1 MVSHRAIGCT
11 ASSLGVLTS
20 SLMACGLIGCSLIGC
35 SAANEGGG
43 GADTDVP
50 VGGASSTPVLPGN
63 PTPGVTGGGGTGN
76 SPTVPGASNEGNV
89 IPGGGVSA
97 GGSNVP
103 CDIAAIVSDHC
114 TTCHAATPKFNA
126 PMALTSADAFSV
138 QAPISSTEPVRSAA
152 KRRINAEGA
161 ARMPPPGTVEA
172 LDATELAALN
182 AWLDGGAP
190 AAATGGCAITDAS
203 VLPSD
208 AELLPRPTATG
219 TALGPYEGWDA
230 EGVECYPFVTYQ
242 PGQGNKDAPFRV
254 GSAVDKYMGFGFKPP
269 WTGTRFV
276 RAFRS
281 IIDNDQVLH
290 HWILFE
296 EPSAADGNVAEILGA
311 HQGGAMM
318 HGWAPGGTDLYFTPD
333 LGMRME
339 GNSNYLLEVHYNSN
353 DPNAVDASGLEICV
367 TEEAPENE
375 AIISWLGTDAIS
387 GTSSS
392 GTCTPRATE
401 PIHIVA
407 ATPHM
412 HLKGNHMKVT
422 LDRAAGGTEIVHD
435 EPFDFQNQRGYQE
448 DILLQPGDRLT
459 TTCSYNSPAAFGKGT
474 NEEMCYW
481 FALAY
486 PAGALTDGA
495 LIGFLTHGANS
506 CLGR

>member
-1 MVSHRAIGCT
+1 MVSHRAMGCT
-11 ASSLGVLTS
+11 ACSVGL
-20 SLMACGLIGCSLIGC
+20 LMACGLMAC

-43 GADTDVP
+43 GTATDVP
-50 VGGASSTPVLPGN
+50 AGGASGTPVLPGG
-63 PTPGVTGGGGTGN
+63 PAAPGTQGTGATTN
-76 SPTVPGASNEGNV
+76 TPTVPGANTEGNV
-89 IPGGGVSA
+89 VPGGIST
-97 GGSNVP
+97 GGNVP
-103 CDIAAIVSDHC
+103 CDIAAIVSEHC

-126 PMALTSADAFSV
+126 PMALTSADAFSA
-138 QAPISSTEPVRSAA
+138 QAPITSTEPVRSVA
-152 KRRINAEGA
+152 KRRINAEGG

-172 LDATELAALN
+172 LDTTELAALN
-182 AWLDGGAP
+182 AWLDSGAP
-190 AAATGGCAITDAS
+190 TVAQGGCAITDGTN
-203 VLPSD
+203 VLPGGTE
-208 AELLPRPTATG
+208 ELLPRPSATG

-230 EGVECYPFVTYQ
+230 DGVECYPFVTYQ
-242 PGQGNKDAPFRV
+242 PGQGDKDTPFRV
-254 GSAVDKYMGFGFKPP
+254 GTVVDKYMGFGFKPP
-269 WTGTRFV
+269 WEGTRFV

-296 EPSAADGNVAEILGA
+296 EPGAADGNVAEILGA
-311 HQGGAMM
+311 HPGGAMM

-367 TEEAPENE
+367 TEEPPENE

-392 GTCTPRATE
+392 GTCAPRASE

-412 HLKGNHMKVT
+412 HLKGTHMKVT
-422 LDRAAGGTEIVHD
+422 LERASGGSEVVHD
-435 EPFDFQNQRGYQE
+435 EPFSFQNQRGYQE
-448 DILLQPGDRLT
+448 DIRLQPGDRLT
-459 TTCSYNSPAAFGKGT
+459 TTCSYNAPSAFGKGT

-495 LIGFLTHGANS
+495 FIGLLTHGANA